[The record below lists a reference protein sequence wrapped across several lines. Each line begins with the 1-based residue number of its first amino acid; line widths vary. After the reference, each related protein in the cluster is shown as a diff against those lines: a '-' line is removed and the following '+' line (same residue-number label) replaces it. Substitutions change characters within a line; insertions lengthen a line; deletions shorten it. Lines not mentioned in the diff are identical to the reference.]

1 MDLHEKLSNK
11 QIIHILKDHYVNYHI
26 DNEKIIGHE
35 EFKNMTKES
44 KAVVRTG
51 ECTPYANIILKSGV
65 VF

>member
-35 EFKNMTKES
+35 EFKNTI
-44 KAVVRTG
+44 TG
-51 ECTPYANIILKSGV
+51 KWEVINVNLTGCTIQEIRDFLNY
-65 VF
+65 